1 MKNYYDMVI
10 IGAGPAGLAL
20 AHCCSR
26 LGISIL
32 IIDKESAIGG
42 CHRVIR
48 TDQGLFTEHSP
59 RIYFENYVNVMYLMS
74 EMGLR
79 QEDVFIPYK
88 YSLFDII
95 SKLLPYISWYDV
107 IIFAFIHIVYFINI
121 DYGHDISLETFCKQF
136 GVSPKLTEKLD
147 RICRFVDGADI
158 RKYSVNKFLSLSNM
172 VSQILQP
179 NQPLDTSLFKVWK
192 EYLETK
198 NIDFALGQQVSN
210 IHYNKHLHKIDYV
223 VIDNKYTVHLNR
235 LVLAVPPVSISHI
248 LKKNPDIQNAFGDF
262 HAFKDWSE
270 KTEYNE
276 YVSLTYHFKDN
287 INLPEINGATIDT
300 DWGIIVIV
308 LSDYM
313 KNIESGYQSLLSIGI
328 SMPDNPSK
336 FTGKT
341 ANQCTQAEIFAEV
354 YRQLRHTIYR
364 DLPDDYHA
372 VLNPT
377 NYYRN
382 NEWHSGD
389 EAYFHTIGTDFLPYQ
404 SNNIKNLYNTGVQNG
419 HSHSAY
425 TTMESAVSNSMVLA
439 CQLYPQLR
447 PYYFLRR
454 STQLREWLLYGLII
468 ICLIICLLYMA
479 KNTSFGG

>member
-26 LGISIL
+26 LGINIL

-59 RIYFENYVNVMYLMS
+59 RIYFSHYVNVMYLMS
-74 EMGLR
+74 EMGLM

-121 DYGHDISLETFCKQF
+121 DYGHDISLETFCKHF

-158 RKYSVNKFLSLSNM
+158 SKYSLNKFLSLSNT

-192 EYLETK
+192 EYLEIR
-198 NIDFALGQQVSN
+198 NVDFALGQQVSN
-210 IHYNKHLHKIDYV
+210 IHYNKHLQKIDYV
-223 VIDNKYTVHLNR
+223 VIDNKHTVYLNK
-235 LVLAVPPVSISHI
+235 LILAVPPVSMMHI
-248 LKKNPDIQNAFGDF
+248 LKKNPNIQNAFGDF

-270 KTEYNE
+270 KT
-276 YVSLTYHFKDN
+276 
-287 INLPEINGATIDT
+287 
-300 DWGIIVIV
+300 
-308 LSDYM
+308 
-313 KNIESGYQSLLSIGI
+313 
-328 SMPDNPSK
+328 
-336 FTGKT
+336 
-341 ANQCTQAEIFAEV
+341 
-354 YRQLRHTIYR
+354 
-364 DLPDDYHA
+364 
-372 VLNPT
+372 
-377 NYYRN
+377 
-382 NEWHSGD
+382 
-389 EAYFHTIGTDFLPYQ
+389 
-404 SNNIKNLYNTGVQNG
+404 
-419 HSHSAY
+419 
-425 TTMESAVSNSMVLA
+425 
-439 CQLYPQLR
+439 
-447 PYYFLRR
+447 
-454 STQLREWLLYGLII
+454 
-468 ICLIICLLYMA
+468 
-479 KNTSFGG
+479 